1 MERFKENLEVRKDQ
15 NLASLVLTLCFLI
28 IFISITSSLSLN
40 KRTVENDQKT
50 AISTE
55 KVTVVK

>member
-1 MERFKENLEVRKDQ
+1 MKRFKENLEVRKDQ

-40 KRTVENDQKT
+40 DKTVENSQKT
-50 AISTE
+50 AISLE